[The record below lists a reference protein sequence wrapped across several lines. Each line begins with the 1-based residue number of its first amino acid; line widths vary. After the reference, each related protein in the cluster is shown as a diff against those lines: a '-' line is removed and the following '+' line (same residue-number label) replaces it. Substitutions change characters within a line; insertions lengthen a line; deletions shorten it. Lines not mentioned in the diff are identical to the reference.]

1 MSGLYLQIQGVN
13 LPENT
18 IRVSGRAIKPM
29 QYNRFII
36 AHQHEFSVEGYLY
49 ASGPGNLSAAMF
61 LLEAAIRQVNPIVSL
76 VSTVSGATQHTMLPT
91 GSIGGVVLENFA
103 YTDTPLSMATQVKFT
118 ASWSAIYGTSIGGR
132 TLVSLTETVRIQG
145 DGGPDDVLAPQ
156 AGLKSIYQRI
166 ADYTDVIITQ
176 SGKITSIA
184 PNPSIPAPLITT
196 PGAKVSR
203 GSTIEKSVKQF
214 GTTIL
219 LYEQGYSYTF
229 QLPEMPVGPIN
240 PTVLS

>member
-1 MSGLYLQIQGVN
+1 MVTGLYLQIQGVN
-13 LPENT
+13 LPTNT
-18 IRVSGRAIKPM
+18 VRVSGRAIKPM
-29 QYNRFII
+29 QYNRFVV

-49 ASGPGNLSAAMF
+49 ASGPGNLSTEMAA
-61 LLEAAIRQVNPIVSL
+61 LENAIRQVDPIVSL
-76 VSTVSGATQHTMLPT
+76 VSTVSGGTQHTMLPA

-103 YTDTPLSMATQVKFT
+103 YTDTPLSMATEVKFT
-118 ASWSAIYGTSIGGR
+118 VSWSAIYGAALGGR

-156 AGLKSIYQRI
+156 AGLRSIYQRL

-176 SGKITSIA
+176 SGKVTSIA

-203 GSTIEKSVKQF
+203 GTVVEKSVKQF
-214 GTTIL
+214 GTSIL
-219 LYEQGYSYTF
+219 LYE
-229 QLPEMPVGPIN
+229 
-240 PTVLS
+240 